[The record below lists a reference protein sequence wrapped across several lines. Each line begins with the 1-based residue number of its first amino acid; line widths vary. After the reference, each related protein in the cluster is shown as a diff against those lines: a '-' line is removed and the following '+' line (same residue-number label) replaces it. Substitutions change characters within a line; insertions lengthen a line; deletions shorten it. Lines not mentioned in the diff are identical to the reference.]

1 MGVLCFCWD
10 IAEAKA
16 KKTIEKQK
24 PEQKL
29 EHGEQV
35 HQTAVGNDPNCG
47 ACLAHTQAMIDVY
60 NETGKVPKLND
71 ITADDLAKAH
81 QKLVE
86 RFSQESNPTELYKG
100 RFRRIPIK
108 AIENYGAKV
117 TAGENI
123 PAPVQ

>member
-24 PEQKL
+24 P

-86 RFSQESNPTELYKG
+86 RFSQESNPKELYKG
-100 RFRRIPIK
+100 RFRRIPIQS
-108 AIENYGAKV
+108 IEKYGAKV
-117 TAGENI
+117 TAGEN
-123 PAPVQ
+123 APTVSQ